1 MSRRQSQHHQMASSV
16 QRAPAR
22 DRIIDAAKTLFSGC
36 GLRAVSIPEV
46 AALAETNSGTVRR
59 YFECKDGL
67 VLHYLE
73 DSVKHEDDLWTE
85 MQHDHPDDP
94 AHQLRAWI
102 RVRAG
107 AATDKRPQVCALTNA
122 AIEYA
127 ALRHHP
133 VRMLVRQHKQAER
146 AEVARLCREA
156 GYSDPEALAGKLL
169 MLAEGGE
176 IAAMTMGADGPGIH
190 FVAAA
195 EALIA
200 SHNNQASG
208 SNSVSKGASS

>member
-1 MSRRQSQHHQMASSV
+1 MSRRQSQHHQMASPV
-16 QRAPAR
+16 QRASAR
-22 DRIIDAAKTLFSGC
+22 DRIIEAAKTLFSGC

-46 AALAETNSGTVRR
+46 AALAETNSDAVRR

-73 DSVKHEDDLWTE
+73 ESVKHEDTFWAE
-85 MQHDHPDDP
+85 MQHDHPEDP
-94 AHQLRAWI
+94 ARQLRAWI
-102 RVRAG
+102 GARAG
-107 AATDKRPQVCALTNA
+107 AATDVRAQVCPLTNA

-133 VRMLVRQHKQAER
+133 VRILVRKHKQAEH
-146 AEVARLCREA
+146 AEVTRLCREA
-156 GYSDPEALAGKLL
+156 RYSEPEVLAGKLL

-176 IAAMTMGADGPGIH
+176 IAAMTMGADGPGVH

-200 SHNNQASG
+200 SHKSKASA
-208 SNSVSKGASS
+208 SNSVKGALS

>member
-1 MSRRQSQHHQMASSV
+1 MSRRQFQPYQTPSV
-16 QRAPAR
+16 DQRPSVR
-22 DRIIDAAKTLFSGC
+22 DRIIGAAETLFSRS

-46 AALAETNSGTVRR
+46 AALAETNSGAVIR
-59 YFECKDGL
+59 YFESKDGL

-73 DSVKHEDDLWTE
+73 ESRKHEGTFWTE
-85 MQHDHPDDP
+85 MQHDYPGDSVR
-94 AHQLRAWI
+94 QLRAWI
-102 RVRAG
+102 GARAG
-107 AATDKRPQVCALTNA
+107 AATDVRPQVCALTNA

-176 IAAMTMGADGPGIH
+176 IAAMTMGPDGPGIH

>member
-1 MSRRQSQHHQMASSV
+1 MSRRQSQHHQTPLTV
-16 QRAPAR
+16 QRASVR
-22 DRIIDAAKTLFSGC
+22 DRIIDAAKTLFSRK

-46 AALAETNSGTVRR
+46 AAFAETNSDAVRR
-59 YFECKDGL
+59 YFDSKDGL

-73 DSVKHEDDLWTE
+73 ESKKYEGTFWTE
-85 MQHDHPDDP
+85 VQHDHPEDP
-94 AHQLRAWI
+94 ARQLQAWI
-102 RVRAG
+102 GARSG
-107 AATDKRPQVCALTNA
+107 AATDVRAQVCPLTNA

-156 GYSDPEALAGKLL
+156 GYSDPEALGGKLL

-190 FVAAA
+190 
-195 EALIA
+195 L
-200 SHNNQASG
+200 SRRL
-208 SNSVSKGASS
+208 KP

>member
-1 MSRRQSQHHQMASSV
+1 MSRRQSHHQTASTV
-16 QRAPAR
+16 QRACAR
-22 DRIIDAAKTLFSGC
+22 DRIIDAAETLFSGC

-46 AALAETNSGTVRR
+46 AALAETNAAAVRR
-59 YFECKDGL
+59 YFESKDGL

-73 DSVKHEDDLWTE
+73 ESRKHEGSFWTE
-85 MQHDHPDDP
+85 MQHDYPGDP
-94 AHQLRAWI
+94 VRQLRAWI
-102 RVRAG
+102 GVRAG
-107 AATDKRPQVCALTNA
+107 AATDERAQVCPLTNA

-133 VRMLVRQHKQAER
+133 VRMLVRKHKQAEQ
-146 AEVARLCREA
+146 AEVTRLCREA
-156 GYSDPEALAGKLL
+156 GYREPEALAGKLL

-176 IAAMTMGADGPGIH
+176 IAAMTLGPDGPCIH
-190 FVAAA
+190 FVSAA
-195 EALIA
+195 EAMIA